1 MKDTIVRRKNRNVRT
16 RFCEHLSKIVHPLL
30 PWTKTTRDRSILL
43 ATHFEE
49 RGILLLCLSPLR
61 STRER
66 GSKKVCFKGSTLIL
80 FQLQKSACESKKSVF
95 EDESA
100 RREFSRPLK
109 STSVHR
115 SLKSSVPSF
124 FFFLFLLLLLLY
136 LYVFRV
142 FEYSYRIFDGTETLG
157 NFIFTRGNIF
167 SSFPIF
173 SGITSFYRNDLDF
186 SLRLE
191 LRRASRRRL
200 NLILSCFI
208 YHFVHLIWNGFL

>member
-1 MKDTIVRRKNRNVRT
+1 M
-16 RFCEHLSKIVHPLL
+16 FEHAFVNTSLKSSILFFPQ
-30 PWTKTTRDRSILL
+30 RGIDRSYYILKNEGYFCFVSRPSDL
-43 ATHFEE
+43 LRKGGE
-49 RGILLLCLSPLR
+49 R
-61 STRER
+61 
-66 GSKKVCFKGSTLIL
+66 KVCFKGSTLIL

-208 YHFVHLIWNGFL
+208 YRFVHLIWNGMP

>member
-1 MKDTIVRRKNRNVRT
+1 MFEHAFVNTSLKSSILFFPQRKQRG
-16 RFCEHLSKIVHPLL
+16 I
-30 PWTKTTRDRSILL
+30 DRSYYILKNEGYFCFVSRPSDL
-43 ATHFEE
+43 LRKGGE
-49 RGILLLCLSPLR
+49 R
-61 STRER
+61 
-66 GSKKVCFKGSTLIL
+66 KVCFKGSTLIL

-109 STSVHR
+109 HIGT
-115 SLKSSVPSF
+115 SF
-124 FFFLFLLLLLLY
+124 FEVICSFFLFFLFLLLLLLY

-208 YHFVHLIWNGFL
+208 YRFVHLI

>member
-1 MKDTIVRRKNRNVRT
+1 M
-16 RFCEHLSKIVHPLL
+16 FEHAFVN
-30 PWTKTTRDRSILL
+30 T
-43 ATHFEE
+43 
-49 RGILLLCLSPLR
+49 
-61 STRER
+61 
-66 GSKKVCFKGSTLIL
+66 
-80 FQLQKSACESKKSVF
+80 
-95 EDESA
+95 
-100 RREFSRPLK
+100 
-109 STSVHR
+109 
-115 SLKSSVPSF
+115 SLKSSILFFPERKQRGIDRSYYILKNEGYFCFVSRPSDLLRKGGQRKCVLKARLWFCFNFKRARAKARKACSRTNRRVVNFRALWRAHRYIVLWSHLFLLSF
-124 FFFLFLLLLLLY
+124 FFFFY
-136 LYVFRV
+136 YYYYSIYVFRV

>member
-1 MKDTIVRRKNRNVRT
+1 MYEEKIAM
-16 RFCEHLSKIVHPLL
+16 FEHAFVNTSLKSSILFFPQ
-30 PWTKTTRDRSILL
+30 RGIDRSYYILKNEGYFCFVSRPSDL
-43 ATHFEE
+43 LRKGGE
-49 RGILLLCLSPLR
+49 R
-61 STRER
+61 
-66 GSKKVCFKGSTLIL
+66 KVCFKGSTLIL

-124 FFFLFLLLLLLY
+124 FFFFFY
-136 LYVFRV
+136 YYYYSIYVFRV

-208 YHFVHLIWNGFL
+208 YRFVHLI

>member
-1 MKDTIVRRKNRNVRT
+1 MYEEKIAMFEHAFVNTSLKSSILFFPERKQRG
-16 RFCEHLSKIVHPLL
+16 I
-30 PWTKTTRDRSILL
+30 DRSYYILKNEGYFCFVSRPSDL
-43 ATHFEE
+43 LRKGGE
-49 RGILLLCLSPLR
+49 R
-61 STRER
+61 
-66 GSKKVCFKGSTLIL
+66 KVCFKGSTLIL

-109 STSVHR
+109 HIGT
-115 SLKSSVPSF
+115 SF
-124 FFFLFLLLLLLY
+124 FEVICSFFLFFLFLLLLLLY

-208 YHFVHLIWNGFL
+208 YRFVHLI

>member
-1 MKDTIVRRKNRNVRT
+1 MYEEKIAMFEHAFVNTSLKSSILFFPQRKQRG
-16 RFCEHLSKIVHPLL
+16 I
-30 PWTKTTRDRSILL
+30 DRSYYILKNEGYFCFVSRPSDL
-43 ATHFEE
+43 LRKGGE
-49 RGILLLCLSPLR
+49 R
-61 STRER
+61 
-66 GSKKVCFKGSTLIL
+66 KVCFKGSTLIL

-124 FFFLFLLLLLLY
+124 FFFFFY
-136 LYVFRV
+136 YYYYSIYVFRV

-208 YHFVHLIWNGFL
+208 YHFVHLI

>member
-1 MKDTIVRRKNRNVRT
+1 M
-16 RFCEHLSKIVHPLL
+16 FEHAFVN
-30 PWTKTTRDRSILL
+30 T
-43 ATHFEE
+43 
-49 RGILLLCLSPLR
+49 
-61 STRER
+61 
-66 GSKKVCFKGSTLIL
+66 
-80 FQLQKSACESKKSVF
+80 
-95 EDESA
+95 
-100 RREFSRPLK
+100 
-109 STSVHR
+109 
-115 SLKSSVPSF
+115 SLKSSILFFPERKQRGIDRSYLLHILKNEGYFCFVSRPSDLLGKEGQRKCVLKARLWFCFNFKRARAKARKACSRTNRRVVNFRALWRAHRYIVLWSHLFLLSFPPSF
-124 FFFLFLLLLLLY
+124 FFY
-136 LYVFRV
+136 YYYYSIYVFRV

>member
-1 MKDTIVRRKNRNVRT
+1 MFEHAFVNTSLKSSILFFPERKQRG
-16 RFCEHLSKIVHPLL
+16 I
-30 PWTKTTRDRSILL
+30 DRSYYILKNEGYFCFVSRPSDL
-43 ATHFEE
+43 LRKGGE
-49 RGILLLCLSPLR
+49 R
-61 STRER
+61 
-66 GSKKVCFKGSTLIL
+66 KVCFKGSTLIL

-109 STSVHR
+109 HIGT
-115 SLKSSVPSF
+115 SF
-124 FFFLFLLLLLLY
+124 FEVICSFFLFFLFLLLLLLY

-208 YHFVHLIWNGFL
+208 YRFVHLIWNDFP

>member
-1 MKDTIVRRKNRNVRT
+1 M
-16 RFCEHLSKIVHPLL
+16 FEHAFVN
-30 PWTKTTRDRSILL
+30 T
-43 ATHFEE
+43 
-49 RGILLLCLSPLR
+49 
-61 STRER
+61 
-66 GSKKVCFKGSTLIL
+66 
-80 FQLQKSACESKKSVF
+80 
-95 EDESA
+95 
-100 RREFSRPLK
+100 
-109 STSVHR
+109 
-115 SLKSSVPSF
+115 SLKSSILFFPERKQRGIDRSYLLHILKNEGYFCFVSRPSDLLGKEGQRKCVLKARLWFCFNFKRARAKARKACSRTNRRVVNFRALWRAHRYIVLWSHLFLLSF
-124 FFFLFLLLLLLY
+124 FFFFY
-136 LYVFRV
+136 YYYYSIYVFRV

-157 NFIFTRGNIF
+157 RSSFIFTRGNIF

>member
-1 MKDTIVRRKNRNVRT
+1 M
-16 RFCEHLSKIVHPLL
+16 FEHAFVN
-30 PWTKTTRDRSILL
+30 T
-43 ATHFEE
+43 
-49 RGILLLCLSPLR
+49 
-61 STRER
+61 
-66 GSKKVCFKGSTLIL
+66 
-80 FQLQKSACESKKSVF
+80 
-95 EDESA
+95 
-100 RREFSRPLK
+100 
-109 STSVHR
+109 
-115 SLKSSVPSF
+115 SLKSSILFFPERKQRGIDRSYYILKNEGYFCFVSRPSDLLRKGGQRKCVLKARLWFCFNFKRARAKARKACSRTNRRVVNFRALWRAHRYIVLWSHLFLLSF
-124 FFFLFLLLLLLY
+124 FFFFY
-136 LYVFRV
+136 YYYYSIYVFRV

-208 YHFVHLIWNGFL
+208 YRFVHLIWNDFP

>member
-1 MKDTIVRRKNRNVRT
+1 M
-16 RFCEHLSKIVHPLL
+16 FEHAFVNTSLKSSILFFPQ
-30 PWTKTTRDRSILL
+30 RGIDRSYYILKNEGYFCFVSRPSDL
-43 ATHFEE
+43 LRKGGE
-49 RGILLLCLSPLR
+49 R
-61 STRER
+61 
-66 GSKKVCFKGSTLIL
+66 KVCFKGSTLIL

-109 STSVHR
+109 HIGT
-115 SLKSSVPSF
+115 SF
-124 FFFLFLLLLLLY
+124 FEVICSFFLFFLFLLLLLLY

-208 YHFVHLIWNGFL
+208 YRFVHLIWNGMP

>member
-1 MKDTIVRRKNRNVRT
+1 MYEEKIAMFEHAFVNTSLKSSILFFPERKQRG
-16 RFCEHLSKIVHPLL
+16 I
-30 PWTKTTRDRSILL
+30 DRSYYILKNEGYFCFVSRPSDL
-43 ATHFEE
+43 LRKGGE
-49 RGILLLCLSPLR
+49 R
-61 STRER
+61 
-66 GSKKVCFKGSTLIL
+66 KVCFKGSTLIL

-124 FFFLFLLLLLLY
+124 FFFFFY
-136 LYVFRV
+136 YYYYSIYVFRV

-208 YHFVHLIWNGFL
+208 YRFVHLI

>member
-1 MKDTIVRRKNRNVRT
+1 MFEHAFVNTSLKSSILFFPERKQRG
-16 RFCEHLSKIVHPLL
+16 I
-30 PWTKTTRDRSILL
+30 DRSYLLHILKNEGY
-43 ATHFEE
+43 FCFVS
-49 RGILLLCLSPLR
+49 RPSDLLGKGGQR
-61 STRER
+61 
-66 GSKKVCFKGSTLIL
+66 KVCFKGSTLIL

-124 FFFLFLLLLLLY
+124 FFFFFY
-136 LYVFRV
+136 YYYYSIYIFRV

-208 YHFVHLIWNGFL
+208 YRFVHLIWNGMP

>member
-1 MKDTIVRRKNRNVRT
+1 M
-16 RFCEHLSKIVHPLL
+16 FEHAFVNTSLKSSILFFPQ
-30 PWTKTTRDRSILL
+30 RGIDRSYYILKNEGYFCFVSRPSDL
-43 ATHFEE
+43 LRKGGE
-49 RGILLLCLSPLR
+49 R
-61 STRER
+61 
-66 GSKKVCFKGSTLIL
+66 KVCFKGSTLIL

-109 STSVHR
+109 HIGT
-115 SLKSSVPSF
+115 SF
-124 FFFLFLLLLLLY
+124 FEVICSFFLFFLFLLLLLLY

-208 YHFVHLIWNGFL
+208 YRFVHLI

>member
-30 PWTKTTRDRSILL
+30 PTTRNRSILL
-43 ATHFEE
+43 HFEE

-61 STRER
+61 STTER

-109 STSVHR
+109 HIGT
-115 SLKSSVPSF
+115 SF
-124 FFFLFLLLLLLY
+124 FEVICSFFLFFLFLLLLLLY

-208 YHFVHLIWNGFL
+208 YRFVHLIWNGMP

>member
-1 MKDTIVRRKNRNVRT
+1 MFEHAFVNTSLKSSILFFPQRKQRG
-16 RFCEHLSKIVHPLL
+16 I
-30 PWTKTTRDRSILL
+30 DRSYYILKNEGYFCFVSRPSDL
-43 ATHFEE
+43 LRKGGE
-49 RGILLLCLSPLR
+49 R
-61 STRER
+61 
-66 GSKKVCFKGSTLIL
+66 KVCFKGSTLIL

-109 STSVHR
+109 HIGT
-115 SLKSSVPSF
+115 SF
-124 FFFLFLLLLLLY
+124 FEVICSFFLFFLFLLLLLLY

>member
-1 MKDTIVRRKNRNVRT
+1 MFEHAFVNTSLKSSILFFPQRKQRG
-16 RFCEHLSKIVHPLL
+16 I
-30 PWTKTTRDRSILL
+30 DRSYYILKNEGYFCFVSRPSDL
-43 ATHFEE
+43 LRKGGE
-49 RGILLLCLSPLR
+49 R
-61 STRER
+61 
-66 GSKKVCFKGSTLIL
+66 KVCFKGSTLIL

-109 STSVHR
+109 HIGT
-115 SLKSSVPSF
+115 SF
-124 FFFLFLLLLLLY
+124 FEVICSFFLFFLFLLLLLLY

-208 YHFVHLIWNGFL
+208 YRFVHLIWNDFP

>member
-1 MKDTIVRRKNRNVRT
+1 M
-16 RFCEHLSKIVHPLL
+16 FEHAFVNTSLKSSILFFPQ
-30 PWTKTTRDRSILL
+30 RGIDRSYYILKNEGYFCFVSRPSDL
-43 ATHFEE
+43 LRKGGE
-49 RGILLLCLSPLR
+49 R
-61 STRER
+61 
-66 GSKKVCFKGSTLIL
+66 KVCFKGSTLIL

-124 FFFLFLLLLLLY
+124 FFFFFY
-136 LYVFRV
+136 YYYYSIYVFRV

-208 YHFVHLIWNGFL
+208 YRFVHLI

>member
-1 MKDTIVRRKNRNVRT
+1 MFEHAFVNTSLKSSILFFPQRKQRG
-16 RFCEHLSKIVHPLL
+16 I
-30 PWTKTTRDRSILL
+30 DRSYYILKNEGYFCFVSRPSDL
-43 ATHFEE
+43 LRKGGE
-49 RGILLLCLSPLR
+49 R
-61 STRER
+61 
-66 GSKKVCFKGSTLIL
+66 KVCFKGSTLIL

-109 STSVHR
+109 HIGT
-115 SLKSSVPSF
+115 SF
-124 FFFLFLLLLLLY
+124 FEVICSFFLFFLFLLLLLLY

-208 YHFVHLIWNGFL
+208 YHFVHLI

>member
-1 MKDTIVRRKNRNVRT
+1 MFEHAFVNTSLKSSILFFPERKQRG
-16 RFCEHLSKIVHPLL
+16 I
-30 PWTKTTRDRSILL
+30 DRSYLLHILKNEGY
-43 ATHFEE
+43 FCFVS
-49 RGILLLCLSPLR
+49 RPSDLLGKGGQR
-61 STRER
+61 
-66 GSKKVCFKGSTLIL
+66 KVCFKGSTLIL

-124 FFFLFLLLLLLY
+124 FFFFFY
-136 LYVFRV
+136 YYYYSIYVFRV

-208 YHFVHLIWNGFL
+208 YRFVHLI

>member
-1 MKDTIVRRKNRNVRT
+1 MFEHAFVNTSLKSSILFFPERKQRG
-16 RFCEHLSKIVHPLL
+16 I
-30 PWTKTTRDRSILL
+30 DRSYYILKNEGY
-43 ATHFEE
+43 FCFVS
-49 RGILLLCLSPLR
+49 RPSDLLGKGGQR
-61 STRER
+61 
-66 GSKKVCFKGSTLIL
+66 KVCFKGSTLIL

-124 FFFLFLLLLLLY
+124 FFFFFY
-136 LYVFRV
+136 YYYYSIYVFRV

-208 YHFVHLIWNGFL
+208 YRFVHLI

>member
-1 MKDTIVRRKNRNVRT
+1 MFEHAFVNTSLKSSILFFPERKQRG
-16 RFCEHLSKIVHPLL
+16 I
-30 PWTKTTRDRSILL
+30 DRSYLLHILKNEGY
-43 ATHFEE
+43 FCFVS
-49 RGILLLCLSPLR
+49 RPSDLLGKGGQR
-61 STRER
+61 
-66 GSKKVCFKGSTLIL
+66 KVCFKGSTLIL

-124 FFFLFLLLLLLY
+124 FFFFFY
-136 LYVFRV
+136 YYYYSIYIFRV

-208 YHFVHLIWNGFL
+208 YRFVHLI

>member
-1 MKDTIVRRKNRNVRT
+1 MFEHAFVNTSLKSSILFFPERKQRG
-16 RFCEHLSKIVHPLL
+16 I
-30 PWTKTTRDRSILL
+30 DRSYLLHILKNEGYFCFVSRPSDL
-43 ATHFEE
+43 LRKGGE
-49 RGILLLCLSPLR
+49 R
-61 STRER
+61 
-66 GSKKVCFKGSTLIL
+66 KVCFKGSTLIL

-124 FFFLFLLLLLLY
+124 FFFFFY
-136 LYVFRV
+136 YYYYSIYVFRV

-208 YHFVHLIWNGFL
+208 YHFVHLI

>member
-1 MKDTIVRRKNRNVRT
+1 M
-16 RFCEHLSKIVHPLL
+16 FEHAFVN
-30 PWTKTTRDRSILL
+30 T
-43 ATHFEE
+43 
-49 RGILLLCLSPLR
+49 
-61 STRER
+61 
-66 GSKKVCFKGSTLIL
+66 
-80 FQLQKSACESKKSVF
+80 
-95 EDESA
+95 
-100 RREFSRPLK
+100 
-109 STSVHR
+109 
-115 SLKSSVPSF
+115 SLKSSILFFPERKQRGIDRSYLLHILKNEGYFCFVSRPSDLLGKEGQRKCVLKARLWFCFNFKRARAKARKACSRTNRRVVNFRALWRAHRYIVLWSHLFLLSF
-124 FFFLFLLLLLLY
+124 FFFFY
-136 LYVFRV
+136 YYYYSIYVFRV

>member
-1 MKDTIVRRKNRNVRT
+1 MYEEKIAMFEHAFVNTSLKSSILFFPERKQRG
-16 RFCEHLSKIVHPLL
+16 I
-30 PWTKTTRDRSILL
+30 DRSYLLHILKNEGYFCFVSRPSDL
-43 ATHFEE
+43 LRKGGE
-49 RGILLLCLSPLR
+49 R
-61 STRER
+61 
-66 GSKKVCFKGSTLIL
+66 KVCFKGSTLIL

-124 FFFLFLLLLLLY
+124 FFFFFY
-136 LYVFRV
+136 YYYYSIYVFRV

-208 YHFVHLIWNGFL
+208 YRFVHLI

>member
-43 ATHFEE
+43 HFEE

-80 FQLQKSACESKKSVF
+80 FQLQKSACESKKSC
-95 EDESA
+95 SRTN
-100 RREFSRPLK
+100 RRVVNFRALWRA
-109 STSVHR
+109 HR
-115 SLKSSVPSF
+115 YIVLWSHLFLLSF
-124 FFFLFLLLLLLY
+124 FFFFY
-136 LYVFRV
+136 YYYYSIYVFRV

>member
-1 MKDTIVRRKNRNVRT
+1 MYEEKIAMFEHAFVNTSLKSSILFFPQRKQRG
-16 RFCEHLSKIVHPLL
+16 I
-30 PWTKTTRDRSILL
+30 DRSYYILKNEGYFCFVSRPSDL
-43 ATHFEE
+43 LRKGGE
-49 RGILLLCLSPLR
+49 R
-61 STRER
+61 
-66 GSKKVCFKGSTLIL
+66 KVCFKGSTLIL

-109 STSVHR
+109 HIGT
-115 SLKSSVPSF
+115 SF
-124 FFFLFLLLLLLY
+124 FEVICSFFLFFLFLLLLLLY

-208 YHFVHLIWNGFL
+208 YHFVHLI

>member
-1 MKDTIVRRKNRNVRT
+1 M
-16 RFCEHLSKIVHPLL
+16 FEHAFVNTSLKSSILFFPQ
-30 PWTKTTRDRSILL
+30 RGIDRSYYILKNEGYFCFVSRPSDL
-43 ATHFEE
+43 LRKGGE
-49 RGILLLCLSPLR
+49 R
-61 STRER
+61 
-66 GSKKVCFKGSTLIL
+66 KVCFKGSTLIL

-109 STSVHR
+109 HIGT
-115 SLKSSVPSF
+115 SF
-124 FFFLFLLLLLLY
+124 FEVICSFFLFFLFLLLLLLY

>member
-1 MKDTIVRRKNRNVRT
+1 MFEHAFVNTSLKSSILFFPQRKQRG
-16 RFCEHLSKIVHPLL
+16 I
-30 PWTKTTRDRSILL
+30 DRSYYILKNEGYFCFVSRPSDL
-43 ATHFEE
+43 LRKGGE
-49 RGILLLCLSPLR
+49 R
-61 STRER
+61 
-66 GSKKVCFKGSTLIL
+66 KVCFKGSTLIL

-109 STSVHR
+109 HIGT
-115 SLKSSVPSF
+115 SF
-124 FFFLFLLLLLLY
+124 FEVICSFFLFFLFLLLLLLY

-208 YHFVHLIWNGFL
+208 YRFVHLIWNGMP

>member
-1 MKDTIVRRKNRNVRT
+1 M
-16 RFCEHLSKIVHPLL
+16 FEHAFVNTSLKSSILFFPQ
-30 PWTKTTRDRSILL
+30 RGIDRSYYILKNEGYFCFVSRPSDL
-43 ATHFEE
+43 LRKGGE
-49 RGILLLCLSPLR
+49 R
-61 STRER
+61 
-66 GSKKVCFKGSTLIL
+66 KVCFKGSTLIL

-124 FFFLFLLLLLLY
+124 FFFFFY
-136 LYVFRV
+136 YYYYSIYVFRV

-208 YHFVHLIWNGFL
+208 YRFVHLIWNGMP

>member
-1 MKDTIVRRKNRNVRT
+1 M
-16 RFCEHLSKIVHPLL
+16 FEHAFVNTSLKSSILFFPQ
-30 PWTKTTRDRSILL
+30 RGIDRSYYILKNEGY
-43 ATHFEE
+43 FCFVS
-49 RGILLLCLSPLR
+49 RPSDLLGKGGQR
-61 STRER
+61 
-66 GSKKVCFKGSTLIL
+66 KVCFKGSTLIL

-124 FFFLFLLLLLLY
+124 FFFFFY
-136 LYVFRV
+136 YYYYSIYVFRV

-157 NFIFTRGNIF
+157 RSSFIFTRGNIF

-208 YHFVHLIWNGFL
+208 YHFVHLI

>member
-1 MKDTIVRRKNRNVRT
+1 MFEHAFVNTSLKSSILFFPERKQRG
-16 RFCEHLSKIVHPLL
+16 I
-30 PWTKTTRDRSILL
+30 DRSYYILKNEGYFCFVSRPSDL
-43 ATHFEE
+43 LRKGGE
-49 RGILLLCLSPLR
+49 R
-61 STRER
+61 
-66 GSKKVCFKGSTLIL
+66 KVCFKGSTLIL

-109 STSVHR
+109 HIGT
-115 SLKSSVPSF
+115 SF
-124 FFFLFLLLLLLY
+124 FEVICSFFLFFLFLLLLLLY

-208 YHFVHLIWNGFL
+208 YRFVHLI

>member
-1 MKDTIVRRKNRNVRT
+1 MKDTIVGRKNRNVRT

-30 PWTKTTRDRSILL
+30 PTTRNRSILL
-43 ATHFEE
+43 HFEE

-124 FFFLFLLLLLLY
+124 FFFFFY
-136 LYVFRV
+136 YYYYSIYVFRV

-208 YHFVHLIWNGFL
+208 YHFVHLI

>member
-1 MKDTIVRRKNRNVRT
+1 M
-16 RFCEHLSKIVHPLL
+16 FEHAFVN
-30 PWTKTTRDRSILL
+30 T
-43 ATHFEE
+43 
-49 RGILLLCLSPLR
+49 
-61 STRER
+61 
-66 GSKKVCFKGSTLIL
+66 
-80 FQLQKSACESKKSVF
+80 
-95 EDESA
+95 
-100 RREFSRPLK
+100 
-109 STSVHR
+109 
-115 SLKSSVPSF
+115 SLKSSILFFPERKQRGIDRSYLLHILKNEGYFCFVSRPSDLLRKGGQRKCVLKARLWFCFNFKRARAKARKACSRTNRRVVNFRALWRAHRYIVLWSHLFLLSF
-124 FFFLFLLLLLLY
+124 FFFFY
-136 LYVFRV
+136 YYYYSIYVFRV

>member
-1 MKDTIVRRKNRNVRT
+1 MFEHAFVNTSLKSSILFFPERKQRG
-16 RFCEHLSKIVHPLL
+16 I
-30 PWTKTTRDRSILL
+30 DRSYLLHILKNEGY
-43 ATHFEE
+43 FCFVS
-49 RGILLLCLSPLR
+49 RPSDLLGKGGQR
-61 STRER
+61 
-66 GSKKVCFKGSTLIL
+66 KVCFKGSTLIL

-109 STSVHR
+109 HIGT
-115 SLKSSVPSF
+115 SF
-124 FFFLFLLLLLLY
+124 FEVICSFFLFFLFLLLLLLY

-208 YHFVHLIWNGFL
+208 YRFVHLI

>member
-1 MKDTIVRRKNRNVRT
+1 MFEHAFVNTSLKSSILFFPERKQRG
-16 RFCEHLSKIVHPLL
+16 I
-30 PWTKTTRDRSILL
+30 DRSYLLHILKNEGY
-43 ATHFEE
+43 FCFVS
-49 RGILLLCLSPLR
+49 RPSDLLGKGGQR
-61 STRER
+61 
-66 GSKKVCFKGSTLIL
+66 KVCFKGSTLIL

-124 FFFLFLLLLLLY
+124 FFFFFY
-136 LYVFRV
+136 YYYYSIYVFRV

-157 NFIFTRGNIF
+157 RSSFIFTRGNIF

-208 YHFVHLIWNGFL
+208 YRFVHLI